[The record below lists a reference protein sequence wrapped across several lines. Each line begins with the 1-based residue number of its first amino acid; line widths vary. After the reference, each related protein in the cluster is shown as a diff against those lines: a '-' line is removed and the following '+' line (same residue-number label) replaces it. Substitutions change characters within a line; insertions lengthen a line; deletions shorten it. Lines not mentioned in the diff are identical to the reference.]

1 MINKEQLKNYI
12 KNQPTLFVYAKEFL
26 KFYNFVYYALYKNS
40 IFYFNQ
46 FLQDLGLSKR
56 YDKLKSLKNTKSG
69 RCFIVATG
77 PSLTKEDLQKLK
89 NETTFGVN
97 ALVKWFPEIGWET
110 TYYAIQD
117 LGTYIKL
124 KTEIDSINESYVFF
138 SLEGQSSYKERKII
152 ALKNKNN
159 TFEYPLYYRN
169 HLYSNFKCVNWNT
182 RFSDDASKIVFDGY
196 SVVYS
201 LIQIAVYMGFKEIYL
216 LGTDCNYKTDKA
228 HAIDYGYKRRDIY
241 KIQGDRMIFAYDFA
255 KDYADKHGIKIF
267 NATRGGML
275 EVFPRIDLDEVLKNK
290 GVSK

>member
-1 MINKEQLKNYI
+1 MIDKEQIKNYI
-12 KNQPTLFVYAKEFL
+12 KSNPTLFAYAKEFI
-26 KFYNFVYYALYKNS
+26 KFYNFVYFALYKNS

-56 YDKLKSLKNTKSG
+56 YEKLKSLKNSKSG

-117 LGTYIKL
+117 LGTYMKL
-124 KTEIDSINESYVFF
+124 KKEIDSIKSSTVLF
-138 SLEGQSSYKERKII
+138 SLDGLAHCKDKKNISLNYKD
-152 ALKNKNN
+152 N
-159 TFEYPLYYRN
+159 TCEYPLYYKD
-169 HLYSNFKCVNWNT
+169 HLYSNMKCSRWNT
-182 RFSDDASKIVFDGY
+182 IFSDNAYRIVFDGY
-196 SVVYS
+196 TVAYS
-201 LIQIAVYMGFKEIYL
+201 LIQIAIYMGFKEIYL
-216 LGTDCNYKTDKA
+216 LGTDCNYKTDKS

-241 KIQGDRMIFAYDFA
+241 KIQGDRMIFAYHFA
-255 KDYADKHGIKIF
+255 KEYADKHGIKIY

-275 EVFPRIDLDEVLKNK
+275 EVFPRVDLDEVLKNK
-290 GVSK
+290 EQIK